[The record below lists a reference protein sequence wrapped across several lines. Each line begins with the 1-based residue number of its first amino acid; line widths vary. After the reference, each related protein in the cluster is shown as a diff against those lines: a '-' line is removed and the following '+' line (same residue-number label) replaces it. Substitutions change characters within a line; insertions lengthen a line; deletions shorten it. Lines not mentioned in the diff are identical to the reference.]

1 MSITL
6 RNGKP
11 AIEVKDRTPYH
22 ARPGFTELY
31 DAVGERIADEEYENL
46 VWAFWNLYA
55 PEIAEEYGYGAVYS
69 EGRSD
74 GWLVVENPPNLD
86 LAGENPD
93 ADGYHDNYVDEA
105 NEAAK
110 AWEAFE
116 AQIHALMDN
125 LSETYPARLQERLQ
139 ELADEAAEAQEMAAR
154 GIVTVQS

>member
-74 GWLVVENPPNLD
+74 GWLVVEVPPVFED
-86 LAGENPD
+86 YAFD
-93 ADGYHDNYVDEA
+93 ALTDYEGAEVER
-105 NEAAK
+105 
-110 AWEAFE
+110 WEAFE